1 MFRVNFIF
9 LVFQVLIEFESV
21 CDADRLGVWYSL
33 LKQATGH
40 KLSRVEI
47 PHSGFTSLRKCVL
60 NGILNKCD
68 LNGEKKVKLMEG
80 HLVIP

>member
-60 NGILNKCD
+60 NGVLNKCD
-68 LNGEKKVKLMEG
+68 LNGGKKVKLMEG
-80 HLVIP
+80 HLVIH